1 MPGAC
6 SAGGKKLHRPGG
18 CARAGWDVQL
28 KQVPAIARG
37 PIFLHLAAAALISGL
52 GTPAT
57 GQVALP
63 AETHPSL
70 LFSAS
75 DLPVLRERIR
85 RAPYSGWWQTVLR
98 RAENVPSSFP
108 TQRSKARYAKSL
120 AFAYLMT
127 DRTAFA
133 ERSVEIMLDM
143 KFPPRGGDLGEPHN
157 EGEVV
162 AHYALAYDMLDGFLA
177 ADPVSRAG
185 IREILAEEA
194 ERLDEGIVIRE
205 IDLGFLG
212 SIRIRLHETP
222 DPRNTAVIH
231 LNNWHIRPYAALGLA
246 AFVLA
251 DHPGRGGRSPE
262 NWAGRAFDLVTRS
275 LDHQIDGTDGGYAE
289 GPFYARYAADL
300 YLPYMFALK
309 RLAETDLFVDPK
321 VDLMHD
327 WSLNLRLPNGRRPNI
342 DDSHL
347 DDFYGHY
354 LASVDANGPVHLW
367 DWENNSF
374 VQYVREFSEM
384 DAIVLYDDGIDAR
397 EPEYGPTIF
406 MPEAGDAVFRSDW
419 SEDATYMLLRGEH
432 GRAREQGLGHE
443 HADETSFLIYA
454 AGEMLAVDGG
464 YIDFSNHHKVNA
476 GPSHSLILVDGRGP
490 PLDTLLGQAVDGGN
504 DAWIQRYFTGD
515 SLDYAEVAAAYEG
528 VGIRRRVMFVGKR
541 YFVVSDRVRD
551 ESSHLYEWRLHGN
564 GGGTSGGTYRRTGSL
579 ARWTRSQAELLAFMP
594 AAEERTFS
602 EAEAIHSFA
611 YREEPT
617 HTLLRV
623 RETGDDVDFLA
634 VLFPRALTDAE
645 PVIAAP
651 PATGGEAVSVEKSGT
666 TDYAW
671 SSIEGQTTGVATEF
685 GRLTSD
691 AGFGLVSFGAG
702 ALSEVTL
709 IGATLLSID
718 GVQVFSASNE
728 TDLSLVYAAGRAS
741 GFLREGS
748 GGTVAVIALS
758 DPAAAAE
765 FPGELEASSYSDGAL
780 TLRFSGAGP
789 LAVTTADAAS
799 VPTPFPPPP
808 ETLAADFDD
817 SGKVDFADFFLFA
830 DAFGHPAR
838 GERTVY
844 DLDGNG
850 EVDFRDFFLFADQFN
865 RSAGD

>member
-1 MPGAC
+1 M
-6 SAGGKKLHRPGG
+6 
-18 CARAGWDVQL
+18 
-28 KQVPAIARG
+28 PAIANAA
-37 PIFLHLAAAALISGL
+37 ICLNLAAAVLIAAASS
-52 GTPAT
+52 PAAA
-57 GQVALP
+57 QVTLP

-70 LFSAS
+70 LFSAA

-85 RAPYSGWWQTVLR
+85 RSPYSEWWQTVLG
-98 RAENVPSSFP
+98 RAENVPSTFAVE
-108 TQRSKARYAKSL
+108 RGKARYAKSL

-133 ERSVEIMLDM
+133 ERAVEIMLDM

-162 AHYALAYDMLDGFLA
+162 AHFAVAYDMLHGYLD
-177 ADPVSRAG
+177 ADRVSRAE

-194 ERLDEGIVIRE
+194 ERLHEGIVIRE

-212 SIRIRLHETP
+212 SIEIRLHETP
-222 DPRNTAVIH
+222 DPRNPAILH
-231 LNNWHIRPYAALGLA
+231 LNNWHIRLYAGLGLA
-246 AFVLA
+246 AFALA
-251 DHPGRGGRSPE
+251 DHPGRGGSGPGD
-262 NWAGRAFDLVTRS
+262 WADRAFDLVTKS
-275 LDHQIDGTDGGYAE
+275 LDHQIEETDGGYAE

-300 YLPYMFALK
+300 YLPYMVALK
-309 RLAETDLFVDPK
+309 RLTGTDLFVDRK

-367 DWENNSF
+367 DWKNNPF

-384 DAIVLYDDGIDAR
+384 DAIALYDDGIAAR
-397 EPEYGPTIF
+397 EPEYGPTVF

-419 SEDATYMLLRGEH
+419 SEKATYMLLRGEH

-528 VGIRRRVMFVGKR
+528 VGIRRRVMFVGRR
-541 YFVVSDRVRD
+541 YFVVSDQVRD
-551 ESSHLYEWRLHGN
+551 GSSHRYEWRLHGN
-564 GGGTSGGTYRRTGSL
+564 GGGTSGGTYRRNGSL

-594 AAEERTFS
+594 ASEGRTFTES
-602 EAEAIHSFA
+602 EAIHSFA

-623 RETGDDVDFLA
+623 QETGADVDFLA
-634 VLFPRALTDAE
+634 VLFPRALSDAE
-645 PVIAAP
+645 PVIAAAA
-651 PATGGEAVSVEKSGT
+651 ATGGEAVSVEKSGT

-671 SSIEGQTTGVATEF
+671 SSAGGQTVSVATAF
-685 GRLTSD
+685 GTLTSD
-691 AGFGLVSFGAG
+691 AGFGMASFGAG
-702 ALSEVTL
+702 ALSEFTL

-728 TDLSLVYAAGRAS
+728 TDVSLAFAAGRAS

-748 GGTVAVIALS
+748 GGTVATLRMS
-758 DPAAAAE
+758 DPVTDTG
-765 FPGELEASSYSDGAL
+765 FSGELAGSSYSGGAL

-789 LAVTTADAAS
+789 LSAATSDAAS
-799 VPTPFPPPP
+799 VPTPFPPPQEVLP
-808 ETLAADFDD
+808 ADFDG
-817 SGKVDFADFFLFA
+817 SGTVDFADFFLFV
-830 DAFGHPAR
+830 DAFGQPAR
-838 GERTVY
+838 GNLAIY

-850 EVDFRDFFLFADQFN
+850 EVGFGDFFSLADQFG

>member
-1 MPGAC
+1 MSMAK
-6 SAGGKKLHRPGG
+6 ALI
-18 CARAGWDVQL
+18 L
-28 KQVPAIARG
+28 
-37 PIFLHLAAAALISGL
+37 LHLAAAALIAGAS
-52 GTPAT
+52 TPAAAQLT
-57 GQVALP
+57 LP
-63 AETHPSL
+63 PETHPSL

-75 DLPVLRERIR
+75 DLPMLRQRIQR
-85 RAPYSGWWQTVLR
+85 SPYAEWWQTVLD
-98 RAENVPSSFP
+98 RAGKVPSSFAVE
-108 TQRSKARYAKSL
+108 RSKARYAKSL

-133 ERSVEIMLDM
+133 ERAVEIMLDM

-162 AHYALAYDMLDGFLA
+162 ALYAVAYDMLHGYLD
-177 ADPVSRAG
+177 ADPASRTE

-194 ERLDEGIVIRE
+194 ERLHEGIVVQKV
-205 IDLGFLG
+205 DLGFLG
-212 SIRIRLHETP
+212 SIEIRLHETP
-222 DPRNTAVIH
+222 DPRNPTKDL
-231 LNNWHIRPYAALGLA
+231 LNNWHIRLYAGLGLA
-246 AFVLA
+246 AFTLA
-251 DHPGRGGRSPE
+251 DHPGRGGKDPGD
-262 NWAGRAFDLVTRS
+262 WADRAFDLVTRS
-275 LDHQIDGTDGGYAE
+275 LDHQIEGTNGGYAE

-309 RLAETDLFVDPK
+309 RLTGTDLFVDRK
-321 VDLMHD
+321 IDLMHD

-367 DWENNSF
+367 DWQNNSF

-384 DAIVLYDDGIDAR
+384 DAIALYDDGVAPR
-397 EPEYGPTIF
+397 QPEYGPTIF
-406 MPEAGDAVFRSDW
+406 MPGAGDAVFRSDW
-419 SEDATYMLLRGEH
+419 SENATYMLLRGEH

-490 PLDTLLGQAVDGGN
+490 PLDTLLGEAVDGGN

-541 YFVVSDRVRD
+541 YFVVSDQVRD
-551 ESSHLYEWRLHGN
+551 GSSHRYEWRLHGN
-564 GGGTSGGTYRRTGSL
+564 GGGSSGGSYSRSGSL

-594 AAEERTFS
+594 AAEGRTFAES
-602 EAEAIHSFA
+602 EAVHSFA

-623 RETGDDVDFLA
+623 QETGADVDFLA
-634 VLFPRALTDAE
+634 VLFPRALSDAE
-645 PVIAAP
+645 PVISVPA
-651 PATGGEAVSVEKSGT
+651 ATGGEAVSVEKSGT

-671 SSIEGQTTGVATEF
+671 SSGDGRTISVETEF
-685 GRLTSD
+685 GTLASD
-691 AGFGLVSFGAG
+691 AGFGLASFGAG
-702 ALSEVTL
+702 SLSEFTL
-709 IGATLLSID
+709 IGATLFSIA

-728 TDLSLVYAAGRAS
+728 TDVSLAFTAGAAS

-748 GGTVAVIALS
+748 EGSEGTAAVLALPA
-758 DPAAAAE
+758 PAAATE
-765 FPGELEASSYSDGAL
+765 FAGELEASSYSGGAL
-780 TLRFSGAGP
+780 TLRFSGAGQ
-789 LAVTTADAAS
+789 LAVTTPDAAS

-808 ETLAADFDD
+808 QALPADFDG
-817 SGKVDFADFFLFA
+817 SGRVDLADFDLFA
-830 DAFGHPAR
+830 DAFGQAAR
-838 GERTVY
+838 GDRAIY

-850 EVDFRDFFLFADQFN
+850 EVGFEDFFLFVDQLG
-865 RSAGD
+865 SSQGD

>member
-1 MPGAC
+1 MP
-6 SAGGKKLHRPGG
+6 SISRSI
-18 CARAGWDVQL
+18 V
-28 KQVPAIARG
+28 I
-37 PIFLHLAAAALISGL
+37 LHLVAVILFAGAA
-52 GTPAT
+52 TPTTARVT
-57 GQVALP
+57 LP
-63 AETHPSL
+63 AEIHPSL
-70 LFSAS
+70 LFYAS

-85 RAPYSGWWQTVLR
+85 RSPYSGWWQTVLN
-98 RAENVPSSFP
+98 RAENVPTTFAVE
-108 TQRSKARYAKSL
+108 RSKARYAKSL

-127 DRTAFA
+127 ERTAFA
-133 ERSVEIMLDM
+133 ERAVEIMLDM

-162 AHYALAYDMLDGFLA
+162 ALYAVAYDMLDGYLS
-177 ADPVSRAG
+177 ADSASREE

-194 ERLDEGIVIRE
+194 ERIHKGIVIRE

-212 SIRIRLHETP
+212 SIKIRLNETP
-222 DPRNTAVIH
+222 DPRNPGILH
-231 LNNWHIRPYAALGLA
+231 LNNWHIRAYAGLGLA
-246 AFVLA
+246 AFALA
-251 DHPGRGGRSPE
+251 DHPGKGGGSPRD
-262 NWAGRAFDLVTRS
+262 WADRAFGLVTRS
-275 LDHQIDGTDGGYAE
+275 LDHQVDGSDGGYAE

-309 RLAETDLFVDPK
+309 RLSGTDLFADPK

-367 DWENNSF
+367 DWQNNSF

-384 DAIVLYDDGIDAR
+384 DAIALYDDGIAAR
-397 EPEYGPTIF
+397 EPEYGPTVI

-419 SEDATYMLLRGEH
+419 SENATYMLLRGEH
-432 GRAREQGLGHE
+432 GRPREQGLGHE

-490 PLDTLLGQAVDGGN
+490 PLDTVLGQAVDGGN
-504 DAWIQRYFTGD
+504 DAYIQRYFTGD

-541 YFVVSDRVRD
+541 YFVVSDQARD
-551 ESSHLYEWRLHGN
+551 GSSHRYEWRLHGN
-564 GGGTSGGTYRRTGSL
+564 GGGTSGGTYRRTGNL
-579 ARWTRSQAELLAFMP
+579 ARWTRPQAELLAFVP
-594 AAEERTFS
+594 AREGRTFTES
-602 EAEAIHSFA
+602 EAIHSFS

-617 HTLLRV
+617 HTLLSV
-623 RETGDDVDFLA
+623 WETGADVDYLA
-634 VLFPRALTDAE
+634 VLFPRALSDAE
-645 PVIAAP
+645 PVITAP
-651 PATGGEAVSVEKSGT
+651 AVTGGEAVSVEKSGT

-671 SSIEGQTTGVATEF
+671 SAAEGGTISVTTAF
-685 GRLTSD
+685 GTLTSD
-691 AGFGLVSFGAG
+691 AGFGLASFGTE
-702 ALSEVTL
+702 ALSEFTL

-718 GVQVFSASNE
+718 EVQVFSASNE
-728 TDLSLVYAAGRAS
+728 TDLSLAFAAGSAS

-748 GGTVAVIALS
+748 GGTVAVLALS
-758 DPAAAAE
+758 DPVAATE
-765 FPGELEASSYSDGAL
+765 FSGELASSSYSSGAL

-789 LAVTTADAAS
+789 LAVTTSDAAS
-799 VPTPFPPPP
+799 VPTPVPPPP
-808 ETLAADFDD
+808 EANAADFDG
-817 SGKVDFADFFLFA
+817 SGTVDFADFYRFV
-830 DAFGHPAR
+830 DAFGHPALGDR
-838 GERTVY
+838 AIY

-850 EVDFRDFFLFADQFN
+850 EVDFVDFFIFADQLG
-865 RSAGD
+865 RSNGG